1 MIKLIHGADFHL
13 DSPFSGLDPAQ
24 AAQRRQEQREL
35 LSRLARLSRDRQAD
49 LVLLSGDLVDGR
61 QTYRETAQ
69 ALSQTLG
76 EIPCPV
82 LIAPGNHD
90 PYTAKSLYA
99 ALDWPDNV
107 HLFSTEELQNVE
119 FPALRCVV
127 YGSAF
132 TSPRRG
138 DDPLA
143 GVQVQGPEDWV
154 KLAVLHGEVEG
165 AGDYAPIAKS
175 SIAGSGLDYLALG
188 HIHQYS
194 GLQREGNTFWAY
206 PGCPEGR
213 GFDETGDKGVL
224 YVEAEPGACKAEFVP
239 LCRRRYRIIQA
250 DVTGVQDVL
259 SAAQTALTPD
269 VQEDICRLIFTGE
282 RGAEGLDLGRLA
294 EQLSGRC
301 YALTL
306 RDRTRAGRD
315 VWGRMEEDGLTGLF
329 LRAMAARCQAQP
341 DSDMLQQAVRFGLAA
356 LENGEDIAP

>member
-13 DSPFSGLDPAQ
+13 DSPFSGLAPDQ
-24 AAQRRQEQREL
+24 AAQRRREQREL
-35 LSRLARLSRDRQAD
+35 LSRLARLAREREAG
-49 LVLLSGDLVDGR
+49 LVLLSGDLLDGR

-69 ALSQTLG
+69 ALAQTLG

-107 HLFSTEELQNVE
+107 HIFSTEAPQYVE
-119 FPALRCVV
+119 FPALKCAVW
-127 YGSAF
+127 GSAF
-132 TSPRRG
+132 TSPHRE

-143 GVQVQGPEDWV
+143 GFRAQAPEGWT

-165 AGDYAPIAKS
+165 KGDYAPISKA

-224 YVEAEPGACKAEFVP
+224 AVTVDDGGAVSAEFVP
-239 LCRRRYRIIQA
+239 LAKRHYEILTV
-250 DVTGVQDVL
+250 DVTGAESPAAALEAALPAAPTGDCCRIVL
-259 SAAQTALTPD
+259 
-269 VQEDICRLIFTGE
+269 TGE
-282 RGAEGLDLGRLA
+282 RDTPPDIPALTALA
-294 EQLSGRC
+294 EPYYYS
-301 YALTL
+301 LTL
-306 RDRTRAGRD
+306 RDHTRQRRELWARSG
-315 VWGRMEEDGLTGLF
+315 EDSLTGLF
-329 LRAMAARCQAQP
+329 LRTLKIQQPEGLELAAQ
-341 DSDMLQQAVRFGLAA
+341 FGLAA
-356 LENGEDIAP
+356 LENGEDPCP

>member
-13 DSPFSGLDPAQ
+13 DSPFSGLAPDQ
-24 AAQRRQEQREL
+24 AAQRRREQREL
-35 LSRLARLSRDRQAD
+35 LARLARLAREREAD
-49 LVLLSGDLVDGR
+49 LVLLSGDLLDGR

-82 LIAPGNHD
+82 LISPGNHD

-107 HLFSTEELQNVE
+107 HIFSTEAPQCVE
-119 FPALRCVV
+119 FPALKCAVW
-127 YGSAF
+127 GSAF
-132 TSPRRG
+132 TAPHRE

-143 GVQVQGPEDWV
+143 GFQAQGPEGWT
-154 KLAVLHGEVEG
+154 KLAVLHGEAEG
-165 AGDYAPIAKS
+165 KGDYAPISKA

-224 YVEAEPGACKAEFVP
+224 YIEAEPGNCRAEFVP
-239 LCRRRYRIIQA
+239 CAAGGIRFWRR
-250 DVTGVQDVL
+250 T
-259 SAAQTALTPD
+259 
-269 VQEDICRLIFTGE
+269 
-282 RGAEGLDLGRLA
+282 
-294 EQLSGRC
+294 
-301 YALTL
+301 
-306 RDRTRAGRD
+306 
-315 VWGRMEEDGLTGLF
+315 
-329 LRAMAARCQAQP
+329 
-341 DSDMLQQAVRFGLAA
+341 
-356 LENGEDIAP
+356 